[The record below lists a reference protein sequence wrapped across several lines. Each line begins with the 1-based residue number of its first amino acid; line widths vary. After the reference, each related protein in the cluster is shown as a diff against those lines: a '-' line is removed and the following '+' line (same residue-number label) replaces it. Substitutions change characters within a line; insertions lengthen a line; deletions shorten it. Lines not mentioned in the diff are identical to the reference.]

1 LPILSG
7 NLACANGTR
16 RHRRNLPPP
25 TALLVSSVSVEAA
38 ERRVGGSLCRTSGST
53 RLWRCCPS
61 SVSNIRYRRI
71 PNWLTLG
78 GVVTGVALNSV
89 PYQGLPGLKLSLA
102 GRGVAFGSYMLLY
115 LVRSMGAGD
124 VKLMAAIGA
133 MVGFRDWF
141 GIFLVTALIGG
152 VAGIALVAA
161 RGRLL
166 RTFWD
171 IGFILSELKQGWP
184 AYVRNEELD
193 VRSPKAMGLPPGA
206 VIGAGTLVFLGTCA
220 RYGQ

>member
-1 LPILSG
+1 M
-7 NLACANGTR
+7 
-16 RHRRNLPPP
+16 
-25 TALLVSSVSVEAA
+25 
-38 ERRVGGSLCRTSGST
+38 
-53 RLWRCCPS
+53 WRCCPS

-124 VKLMAAIGA
+124 VKLIAAIGA

>member
-1 LPILSG
+1 M
-7 NLACANGTR
+7 
-16 RHRRNLPPP
+16 
-25 TALLVSSVSVEAA
+25 
-38 ERRVGGSLCRTSGST
+38 
-53 RLWRCCPS
+53 WRCCPS

-89 PYQGLPGLKLSLA
+89 LYQGLPGLKLSLA

-124 VKLMAAIGA
+124 VKLIAAIGA

-141 GIFLVTALIGG
+141 GIFLVTALIAG

-166 RTFWD
+166 RTFWE
-171 IGFILSELKQGWP
+171 SASSCP
-184 AYVRNEELD
+184 N
-193 VRSPKAMGLPPGA
+193 
-206 VIGAGTLVFLGTCA
+206 
-220 RYGQ
+220 